1 MRISFFFYLLIFD
14 DYDLG
19 YEPAKNW
26 DFVKEPVKNPIFI
39 AKRTF
44 TNHVVI
50 DYGKGGGGDAHI
62 TEVTK

>member
-1 MRISFFFYLLIFD
+1 MRISFFLYPLTFD
-14 DYDLG
+14 DYDLDF
-19 YEPAKNW
+19 EPAKNLI
-26 DFVKEPVKNPIFI
+26 FVKEPVKNSIFN
-39 AKRTF
+39 AKGTF